1 MQGKVGMERGKQRDW
16 CARQLEQ
23 QRRMNGMAHDR
34 MEDWARGKA
43 GGGHG
48 KGAEHVEG
56 QVKWQNRADRRTQKK
71 CETE

>member
-1 MQGKVGMERGKQRDW
+1 
-16 CARQLEQ
+16 
-23 QRRMNGMAHDR
+23 MNGMAHDR
-34 MEDWARGKA
+34 MEAGQGARQ

-48 KGAEHVEG
+48 KGSEHVEG